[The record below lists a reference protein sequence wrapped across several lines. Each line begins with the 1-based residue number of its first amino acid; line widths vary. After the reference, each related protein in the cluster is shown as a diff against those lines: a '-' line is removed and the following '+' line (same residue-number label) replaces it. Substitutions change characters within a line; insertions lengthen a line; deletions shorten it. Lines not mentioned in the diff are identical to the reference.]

1 MNKPILELDNVSLS
15 FAPAHKVLHN
25 LSMSLEKGS
34 FTALLGASG
43 CGKSTLL
50 HLIAGLIQPTGG
62 TITRHLQTDHI
73 GFVFQDPVLMDWTTV
88 YHNVALPLKL
98 QKQTQKQAGRKAEN
112 KAQNKTQNKA
122 SDKASMEAQIMASL
136 TQVGLETRANA
147 LPRELSGGMKMR
159 VSLARA
165 LVTQPDLLLMDEP
178 FAALDEL
185 NRAKMEDDLYHIWQT
200 TGCTVLFVTHNVME
214 SAYLAS
220 QVMIMKNGH
229 IAQTIEINNAPRG
242 EAYRTNVD
250 FLKTC
255 QEIST
260 AL

>member
-1 MNKPILELDNVSLS
+1 MNKPILELDNVSLA
-15 FAPAHKVLHN
+15 FAPDNKVLHN
-25 LSMSLEKGS
+25 LSLSLGKGS
-34 FTALLGASG
+34 FTALLGTSG

-50 HLIAGLIQPTGG
+50 RLIAGLIQPSAG

-73 GFVFQDPVLMDWTTV
+73 GFVFQDPVLMDWASV

-98 QKQTQKQAGRKAEN
+98 QN
-112 KAQNKTQNKA
+112 KAKNKA
-122 SDKASMEAQIMASL
+122 TMEAQIMASL
-136 TQVGLETRANA
+136 TQVGLEARAHA

-185 NRAKMEDDLYHIWQT
+185 TRAKMEDDLYHIWQT
-200 TGCTVLFVTHNVME
+200 TGCTILFVTHNVME

-220 QVMIMKNGH
+220 QIMIMKGGH

-242 EAYRTNVD
+242 AAYRTNVD

-255 QEIST
+255 QDIST
-260 AL
+260 ALHEPSRIEADIETKIETEAHP